1 MEKNIYHPR
10 ALEEINKVLDKGMA
24 ICNECGAVME
34 HVDGGLEPDTYVCPD
49 PDCGTVYL
57 VDDYYYGDEPPE
69 LEIPEG
75 CAACGGP
82 YPDCMTSCKMFDD

>member
-1 MEKNIYHPR
+1 MEKNIYYPR
-10 ALEEINKVLDKGMA
+10 TLKEINEVLDK
-24 ICNECGAVME
+24 
-34 HVDGGLEPDTYVCPD
+34 DGGLKPDTYVCPD

-69 LEIPEG
+69 LDIPEG